1 MTKMKAVMFFG
12 RRPVAAIVGVVLLA
26 TACGGGDGGNEATKP
41 KGAPA
46 ASSAAAGR
54 NSVSVAGGGKL
65 CDVIKAQ
72 FAAFTEYTDAPLLD
86 VAARKRYGLTSKQ
99 LNDKLVKTAPA
110 ELGADVVAQTRVANG
125 VADAFASGRSPGAAA
140 LAQLRS
146 PEYQAA
152 ARRVSAYAK
161 DHCGIGVTSTTK

>member
-1 MTKMKAVMFFG
+1 MLFG
-12 RRPVAAIVGVVLLA
+12 RAPVAAMVGVVLLA
-26 TACGGGDGGNEATKP
+26 TACGGGDGNEATKT
-41 KGAPA
+41 KGAPP
-46 ASSAAAGR
+46 ASPAAAGR
-54 NSVSVAGGGKL
+54 NNVSVAGGGKF

-86 VAARKRYGLTSKQ
+86 VAAHKRYGLTSKQ

-110 ELGADVVAQTRVANG
+110 ELRADVVAQTRVANG

-146 PEYQAA
+146 PEYRAA
-152 ARRVSAYAK
+152 ARRVAAYAK
-161 DHCGIGVTSTTK
+161 DHCGIEVTSTTK

>member
-1 MTKMKAVMFFG
+1 MTKMKAVMLFG

-26 TACGGGDGGNEATKP
+26 TACGGGDGNEATKP

-54 NSVSVAGGGKL
+54 NSVSVAGGEKF

-72 FAAFTEYTDAPLLD
+72 FGAFTEYTDAPLLD

-99 LNDKLVKTAPA
+99 LNDKLVKIAPA

-161 DHCGIGVTSTTK
+161 DHCGIGVTATTK